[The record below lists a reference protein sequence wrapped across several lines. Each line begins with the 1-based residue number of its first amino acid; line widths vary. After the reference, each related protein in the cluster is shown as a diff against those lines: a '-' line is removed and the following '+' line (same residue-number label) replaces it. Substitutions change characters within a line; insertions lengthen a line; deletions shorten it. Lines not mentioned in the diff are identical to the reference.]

1 MIYVI
6 AYFENGYCGCDQTD
20 FYEFNDDI
28 TTSEINDQMYD
39 AMCTY
44 AESYSHVAFGWDEP
58 YTDEEWNDY
67 IENQCCV
74 NWEIVDKER
83 WDAERAENGF

>member
-20 FYEFNDDI
+20 FFEFDDDI
-28 TTSEINDQMYD
+28 TTSEIDDQMYD
-39 AMCTY
+39 AMCGY
-44 AESYSHVAFGWDEP
+44 AESYSHVAFGWNEP
-58 YTDEEWNDY
+58 YTDEEWEDY
-67 IENQCCV
+67 IVNQCCV

-83 WDAERAENGF
+83 WDAERVENGF

>member
-20 FYEFNDDI
+20 FFEYDDDI
-28 TTSEINDQMYD
+28 TTSEIQEDMYEQMCQYG
-39 AMCTY
+39 
-44 AESYSHVAFGWDEP
+44 ESYSHVAFGWDES
-58 YTDEEWNDY
+58 YTEEEYEDY
-67 IENQCCV
+67 IENQCSV

-83 WDAERAENGF
+83 WDAEREECGF

>member
-6 AYFENGYCGCDQTD
+6 AYFENGYCGCDETD
-20 FYEFNDDI
+20 FFEFDDDI
-28 TTSEINDQMYD
+28 TTSEIDDQMYD
-39 AMCTY
+39 AMCGY

-58 YTDEEWNDY
+58 YTDEEWEDY
-67 IENQCCV
+67 LTNQCCV

-83 WDAERAENGF
+83 WDAEQVENGF